1 MIFTYFTYYIYII
14 ITYNLL
20 GVCKIEISILYKTI
34 FLQLKLYCVTKIM
47 DALKRIKIVH
57 KDMLDEV

>member
-14 ITYNLL
+14 ITYNLS
-20 GVCKIEISILYKTI
+20 GVCKIEINILYKMI